1 MQLAKN
7 PGTAVCES
15 KNNAL
20 ADPTNVLHSTET
32 TDGVPQSE
40 KTSLLFLHPGG
51 TTPTSAHPETD
62 GTYMTMNLNLNYM
75 IFILCLI

>member
-1 MQLAKN
+1 M
-7 PGTAVCES
+7 CES

-20 ADPTNVLHSTET
+20 TDPKNVLHSTET

-51 TTPTSAHPETD
+51 TTSTNAHPETE
-62 GTYMTMNLNLNYM
+62 GTYYDNELK
-75 IFILCLI
+75 LIEFYDFYPVP

>member
-1 MQLAKN
+1 MSYS
-7 PGTAVCES
+7 VCES

-20 ADPTNVLHSTET
+20 ADAKNVPHSTET

-51 TTPTSAHPETD
+51 ATPTSAHPETE
-62 GTYMTMNLNLNYM
+62 GIYT
-75 IFILCLI
+75 